1 MVLGRPIS
9 WPCSITRLC
18 VPSGKPVEVVHDA
31 GKTDRRRAGRR
42 ILRHAELRGEHARM
56 ERRTVVHA
64 LARIEV
70 DAGDVVAERLV
81 PTRRARCG
89 PCRSPRGSAP
99 ARRRRYCRPSRHMA
113 LWFSKPISRGSRPS
127 ASAMRS
133 RAGGDALAFSGS
145 FGASNSA
152 NGACPSRRR
161 TPTRTEPIACSS
173 RMMTSLSPLT
183 SGVRAC
189 ASRIAV
195 PMVGWPANGSSR
207 AGVKMRTRAECAGFS
222 ASARTRSR
230 TD

>member
-1 MVLGRPIS
+1 MWALPIASRVATGTKAKVLP
-9 WPCSITRLC
+9 
-18 VPSGKPVEVVHDA
+18 
-31 GKTDRRRAGRR
+31 
-42 ILRHAELRGEHARM
+42 
-56 ERRTVVHA
+56 A
-64 LARIEV
+64 L
-70 DAGDVVAERLV
+70 
-81 PTRRARCG
+81 
-89 PCRSPRGSAP
+89 
-99 ARRRRYCRPSRHMA
+99 RHMA

-152 NGACPSRRR
+152 NGACPSRKR

-195 PMVGWPANGSSR
+195 PMVGWPANESSR
-207 AGVKMRTRAECAGFS
+207 AGVKKRTRAECAGLLGFSTNAVSDRLSSRAMLCICSVLRAS
-222 ASARTRSR
+222 ASLTTASGLPQKRRSVKTSSVCSGSAMR
-230 TD
+230 AMIPG